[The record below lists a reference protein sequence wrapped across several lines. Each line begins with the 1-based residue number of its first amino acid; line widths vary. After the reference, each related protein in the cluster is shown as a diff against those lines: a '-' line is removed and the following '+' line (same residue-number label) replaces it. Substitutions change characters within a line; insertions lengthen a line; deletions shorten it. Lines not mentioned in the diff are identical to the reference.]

1 MEKQR
6 LVRFYMWAF
15 IAAGACVV
23 AHVALRLPVER
34 LDLRLVPL
42 VAVTLLVSSR
52 FCIPIPRTTG
62 QISFSDTFIFL
73 TMLLYGGE
81 VAIILGAAENFAA
94 SRFGKRPFTLFTSAF
109 NAAMMGCA
117 TFLTAHVMNW
127 LFGPVTDL
135 ARGDFS
141 AA

>member
-15 IAAGACVV
+15 IAAGACVMTY
-23 AHVALRLPVER
+23 VALRLPVER

-73 TMLLYGGE
+73 TMLLYGGD
-81 VAIILGAAENFAA
+81 VVVVLVTTENFVG
-94 SRFGKRPFTLFTSAF
+94 SRFGK
-109 NAAMMGCA
+109 
-117 TFLTAHVMNW
+117 
-127 LFGPVTDL
+127 
-135 ARGDFS
+135 
-141 AA
+141 